1 MFTMRNQHQEET
13 FDKYVT
19 ELKLLGSTCNYGTLH
34 DSLIRDRIVC
44 GINNSNLRE
53 RLLRTAD
60 LTLEKTMQLERAA
73 ELTEERIKT
82 LENPSASST
91 ELNGIRHKQ
100 KQGTRY
106 KQNPGPDISKY
117 ARSSDLTG
125 KNQAGPTM
133 FTAYRSESPLK
144 ICSLLRSGNNFLFVG
159 PSNSVFKSRSFL
171 Q

>member
-1 MFTMRNQHQEET
+1 
-13 FDKYVT
+13 
-19 ELKLLGSTCNYGTLH
+19 
-34 DSLIRDRIVC
+34 
-44 GINNSNLRE
+44 
-53 RLLRTAD
+53 
-60 LTLEKTMQLERAA
+60 MQLERAA

-125 KNQAGPTM
+125 KNQACRRI
-133 FTAYRSESPLK
+133 F
-144 ICSLLRSGNNFLFVG
+144 
-159 PSNSVFKSRSFL
+159 
-171 Q
+171 